1 MNKSTL
7 VLILAKGKLLDV
19 MKNFYFPRRMRCG
32 ILQNKAILIMIII
45 LEILILAALI
55 YIKFIQ

>member
-19 MKNFYFPRRMRCG
+19 MKNFYLPRRMRCG
-32 ILQNKAILIMIII
+32 ILQNKVILIMIII

>member
-1 MNKSTL
+1 
-7 VLILAKGKLLDV
+7 

>member
-1 MNKSTL
+1 
-7 VLILAKGKLLDV
+7 
-19 MKNFYFPRRMRCG
+19 MKNCYFPRRMRCG